1 MHTADLVVT
10 LILVGALWLVIS
22 RWLMTSTRRGGDAE
36 RGVAQ
41 PIRSASDTMM
51 PSGPRT

>member
-10 LILVGALWLVIS
+10 LILVGALWLVIA
-22 RWLMTSTRRGGDAE
+22 RWLVVTTRYRGNVD
-36 RGVAQ
+36 RGRAQ